1 MAAVQAASASAAALT
16 TKRCHIAVSSAPAT
30 TSGPQPCASLA
41 REAKSIRYHRAVA
54 AGKFRN
60 AAGVEIALTGSPT
73 WWEPTTCA
81 TGTSAID
88 TPLVVRQEQ
97 VAMRLAFAGHAGAH
111 ADRPDLLRMRMPRTI
126 HPAMAE
132 PGQARAAI
140 SAADYHRI
148 AYCEVLD
155 RDLA

>member
-30 TSGPQPCASLA
+30 TSGPQPCASQA
-41 REAKSIRYHRAVA
+41 RKAKSGY
-54 AGKFRN
+54 G
-60 AAGVEIALTGSPT
+60 
-73 WWEPTTCA
+73 A
-81 TGTSAID
+81 TGPSPRAKFATSPGSVA
-88 TPLVVRQEQ
+88 RQEQ

-111 ADRPDLLRMRMPRTI
+111 ADRPDLLRMRMPRAI

-132 PGQARAAI
+132 PGQARGAI

-148 AYCEVLD
+148 AYCEVLG
-155 RDLA
+155 RDPA